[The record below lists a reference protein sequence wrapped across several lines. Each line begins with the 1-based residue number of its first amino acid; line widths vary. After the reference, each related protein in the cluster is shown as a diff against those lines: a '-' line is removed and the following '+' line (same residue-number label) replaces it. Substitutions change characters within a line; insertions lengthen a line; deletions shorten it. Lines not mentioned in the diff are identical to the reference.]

1 MYRYGNETMICNATQ
16 CLLIFAQLCEATF
29 WVLVKVC
36 DVIAFIRAHS
46 LGADTV
52 AHCVFLT
59 VDLGEG
65 AIQVPLPVYL
75 ITVHLQDRYS
85 RKREVEMFEMED
97 IRLTGVCEVITVHLR

>member
-65 AIQVPLPVYL
+65 AIQVPLPVDL
-75 ITVHLQDRYS
+75 ITVHLQYRYS
-85 RKREVEMFEMED
+85 REREVEMVEMED
-97 IRLTGVCEVITVHLR
+97 I